1 MGKILGID
9 FGKKRIG
16 IAITDSKKMFAFPLK
31 TVDNKEIFS
40 FLKEFFLNEDIESFV
55 LGESKTKKNTNN
67 DLITDIKNFSDKL
80 KNEFRI
86 PVYFVDERFTSKIAF
101 QIILDANV
109 KKMKRRDKSLID
121 KVSASLILET
131 YLKKNKK

>member
-67 DLITDIKNFSDKL
+67 DLVTDIKNFSDKL
-80 KNEFRI
+80 KNIFRI

-121 KVSASLILET
+121 KVSASSFRALVL
-131 YLKKNKK
+131 

>member
-31 TVDNKEIFS
+31 TVDNIEVFS

-55 LGESKTKKNTNN
+55 LGEPKTKK
-67 DLITDIKNFSDKL
+67 KYK
-80 KNEFRI
+80 
-86 PVYFVDERFTSKIAF
+86 
-101 QIILDANV
+101 
-109 KKMKRRDKSLID
+109 
-121 KVSASLILET
+121 
-131 YLKKNKK
+131 

>member
-31 TVDNKEIFS
+31 TVDNIEVFS

-55 LGESKTKKNTNN
+55 LGEPKTKKNTNN
-67 DLITDIKNFSDKL
+67 DLITDIKKFSDKL

-101 QIILDANV
+101 QIILDANI

>member
-67 DLITDIKNFSDKL
+67 DLVTDIKNFSDKL
-80 KNEFRI
+80 KNIFRI